1 MPSRSSESRDRSS
14 GDHRSAP
21 HDFETTRPTP
31 SKANL
36 KDKTREKTFMDQ
48 WVEPAIATKP
58 SYEDHHGSPY
68 GVLEHMQPLGEAPS
82 AKVKG
87 RVKTEGPRKSTLG
100 RSAAAGGLEGA
111 QETPEGTPAPPP
123 EPALAINGSTQPP
136 VVMDDEKDA
145 DYAPVRKKKEGKVGR
160 PRKEKQ
166 PSDSAPAKARKSKT
180 PRQSQSQTPLEPSTG
195 RKRVYTPDKLMRVVQ
210 SAKERAIQVEKP
222 DLAAAV
228 EEIWRESL
236 NSERLTDLLEAILLQ
251 KASKEQTREFQEFVK
266 AAKRRLK
273 DAKEKPRDLPAE
285 DANGAREL
293 PLRSPSK
300 TTAALVNESQPSALP
315 STEPPEAPKSRLK
328 LKVKSPQKD
337 SKNRQG
343 GNMSGSTPK
352 KRSDGYDS
360 DSSEL
365 TDLTEGEHDEDP
377 MDVDAHDEL
386 GHGPEGPADRVNGI
400 KAKDQAAER
409 GSLAAPD
416 RKLKRS
422 SAEADLEEDAKAR
435 AVAAKK
441 QKLAETVNRDYPHE
455 ESAIRGRPTQLGR
468 PPRGSKV
475 VPAPMKLEPTGV
487 SRINSARGSRAPS
500 GGPDSPLTDLSMPS
514 RGTTPQLTQH
524 IPKVK
529 VPGKKAKTKTSPE
542 KKHSHGYSGL
552 SGAGGAGQE
561 SPIGDDDNEE
571 VRQ

>member
-58 SYEDHHGSPY
+58 SYEDHHGAPY

-123 EPALAINGSTQPP
+123 EPALATNGSTQPP

-180 PRQSQSQTPLEPSTG
+180 PRQSQSQTPVEPSTG

-228 EEIWRESL
+228 EEIWR
-236 NSERLTDLLEAILLQ
+236 
-251 KASKEQTREFQEFVK
+251 
-266 AAKRRLK
+266 
-273 DAKEKPRDLPAE
+273 
-285 DANGAREL
+285 
-293 PLRSPSK
+293 
-300 TTAALVNESQPSALP
+300 
-315 STEPPEAPKSRLK
+315 
-328 LKVKSPQKD
+328 
-337 SKNRQG
+337 
-343 GNMSGSTPK
+343 
-352 KRSDGYDS
+352 
-360 DSSEL
+360 
-365 TDLTEGEHDEDP
+365 
-377 MDVDAHDEL
+377 
-386 GHGPEGPADRVNGI
+386 
-400 KAKDQAAER
+400 
-409 GSLAAPD
+409 
-416 RKLKRS
+416 
-422 SAEADLEEDAKAR
+422 
-435 AVAAKK
+435 
-441 QKLAETVNRDYPHE
+441 
-455 ESAIRGRPTQLGR
+455 
-468 PPRGSKV
+468 
-475 VPAPMKLEPTGV
+475 
-487 SRINSARGSRAPS
+487 
-500 GGPDSPLTDLSMPS
+500 
-514 RGTTPQLTQH
+514 
-524 IPKVK
+524 
-529 VPGKKAKTKTSPE
+529 
-542 KKHSHGYSGL
+542 
-552 SGAGGAGQE
+552 
-561 SPIGDDDNEE
+561 
-571 VRQ
+571 